1 LVFDGYE
8 SPVAYGEINL
18 AIGHLGATAIFFKH
32 LADTFLFI
40 TFVELANGFM
50 LCVQG
55 PGEPSKIRK
64 FSRIAAFAWAFVL
77 VAVALGFFG
86 ATNAHLVRFRE
97 LIDSSRGN
105 DDESL
110 FREGERLNREGERLS
125 RLQQALTILFW
136 LTTIPAIVLASI
148 AQHKA
153 RLHGI
158 LSSVRLPPFSPK
170 PTPPPHFITK
180 ADITNRPP
188 PSSSP
193 PPS

>member
-1 LVFDGYE
+1 LDLWALFDGYDY
-8 SPVAYGEINL
+8 PVTFREISL
-18 AIGHLGATAIFFKH
+18 AISHLGATAIFFKH

-64 FSRIAAFAWAFVL
+64 FSRIASFAWAFVL

-86 ATNAHLVRFRE
+86 ATNARLVRKRE
-97 LIDSSRGN
+97 LLELQNSSPSRMGN
-105 DDESL
+105 NDENL
-110 FREGERLNREGERLS
+110 MRDAVRLS
-125 RLQQALTILFW
+125 RLWVALRILFW

-158 LSSVRLPPFSPK
+158 LSSVRLPPISPK
-170 PTPPPHFITK
+170 PTPP
-180 ADITNRPP
+180 RPP
-188 PSSSP
+188 FHNKS
-193 PPS
+193 